1 MPLAISDKGKLY
13 WSARRHKWTAEAIIE
28 RFQHY
33 LEWCDAYE
41 AEYASARG
49 VVVRYNK
56 KRVPTL
62 RGFAN
67 YAGVQH
73 EEFMTWKD
81 RKKMAAKVQDVLDKY
96 EQSNKNEASTETRDT
111 IIAKYE
117 ELHEVAKYVVEY
129 VLNAKVD
136 ALINGE
142 GSAQGI
148 VFDLKANHGM
158 NDKLIVDNIGD
169 KKVEVKVIRS
179 ADEVKG
185 LGEGDNS

>member
-1 MPLAISDKGKLY
+1 MPLIVTSTGKL
-13 WSARRHKWTAEAIIE
+13 SWTARKTKWDAESVVE

-33 LEWCDAYE
+33 LEWCDSYE
-41 AEYASARG
+41 GEYPSARG
-49 VVVRYNK
+49 VLVRYNK

-62 RGFAN
+62 RGFCN
-67 YAGVQH
+67 YSGIRHQ
-73 EEFMTWKD
+73 EFMIWKD
-81 RKKMAAKVQDVLDKY
+81 RKKMAAKVQEVIDKY
-96 EQSNKNEASTETRDT
+96 NESNQDDNAAKLRDKLV
-111 IIAKYE
+111 AQYE
-117 ELHEVAKYVVEY
+117 DLHEVAKTVVEY

-179 ADEVKG
+179 ADEVKQ
-185 LGEGDNS
+185 LGEGNNS